1 MTDSDVLYLAV
12 RGRTPQQ
19 NSEQD
24 FVAVEDEEQE
34 GSMRLEINQP
44 LSYEETPQ
52 YTILLRAS
60 VSTLHPFLFPRRIEV
75 FCCFWL
81 LPITRLWKMCKL
93 Y

>member
-60 VSTLHPFLFPRRIEV
+60 VSTLTPVHHPLHNSLRKNPHPSTPSSSE
-75 FCCFWL
+75 
-81 LPITRLWKMCKL
+81 PP
-93 Y
+93 

>member
-24 FVAVEDEEQE
+24 FVAVEDGEQE

-60 VSTLHPFLFPRRIEV
+60 VSILTLVHHPHQSLRKNLHLSAPYCSE
-75 FCCFWL
+75 
-81 LPITRLWKMCKL
+81 PP
-93 Y
+93 